1 MAILNDVMVELEQK
15 GVNRESGWLPGV
27 QFDSILYA
35 DDTSL
40 VSGSSGIIQAIL
52 VAIQDLGLQYGMALN
67 QDKCEML
74 RFHSLLDI
82 FFKDG
87 TKVKVVEQA
96 KLLGCYLNCW

>member
-1 MAILNDVMVELEQK
+1 MMAILNDVMDDLHNN
-15 GVNRESGWLPGV
+15 GVNRQSGWLPGI

-52 VAIQDLGLQYGMALN
+52 VAIQEIGLDYGMALN

-74 RFHSLLDI
+74 RFHSLLDV

-87 TKVKVVEQA
+87 TEVK
-96 KLLGCYLNCW
+96 

>member
-1 MAILNDVMVELEQK
+1 MDDLHNN
-15 GVNRESGWLPGV
+15 GVNRESGWLPGI

-35 DDTSL
+35 EDTSL

-52 VAIQDLGLQYGMALN
+52 VAIQEIGLDYSMALN

-82 FFKDG
+82 FFKD
-87 TKVKVVEQA
+87 
-96 KLLGCYLNCW
+96 